1 MSRPV
6 LIFVFVRSV
15 ADLAAY
21 LAERRA
27 NFPTKARVK
36 ARLEA
41 EAAKRAEVGEEPKP
55 VKKLDKDE
63 EKAEKLRKQ
72 LAKVERRMEKRKRET
87 NDEGDEM
94 RVDDE
99 DSDSSSSSDDEPP
112 ESQTTKKPTSF
123 LPPPPITRADPT
135 SHCKYYSTGGQCGK
149 KGKCRFVHDPE
160 VREKALQEQAAN
172 GGRMTLKQRLLR
184 NEKEIED
191 LDIIRSIVSL
201 RQRGIM
207 PQATKPAPSTSGSLS
222 RTGPTLNPAS
232 SSLHQTKTDN
242 SSSQAV
248 VPATHPVLPLNDI
261 SVDGDELRGMYSDQP
276 ASFRSPST
284 LAERFQ
290 KLEFL
295 AGQHQRKPKRRP
307 RDRRRHQ
314 PRHPL

>member
-1 MSRPV
+1 M
-6 LIFVFVRSV
+6 
-15 ADLAAY
+15 
-21 LAERRA
+21 
-27 NFPTKARVK
+27 KAK
-36 ARLEA
+36 LEA

-55 VKKLDKDE
+55 AKKLDKDE

-87 NDEGDEM
+87 NDEGDDM
-94 RVDDE
+94 RVDDD
-99 DSDSSSSSDDEPP
+99 DSDSSTTSDDEPP
-112 ESQTTKKPTSF
+112 ESQTTKKPASF

-207 PQATKPAPSTSGSLS
+207 PQAAKPAPGASGSSS
-222 RTGPTLNPAS
+222 RMDPTPNPDNS
-232 SSLHQTKTDN
+232 QQTKTED
-242 SSSQAV
+242 SSSEAV
-248 VPATHPVLPLNDI
+248 VPPAHPIILLTEIPVN
-261 SVDGDELRGMYSDQP
+261 VNELRGMYGDLP
-276 ASFRSPST
+276 AGFSVQYTLMESLQMLKSSRPS
-284 LAERFQ
+284 
-290 KLEFL
+290 
-295 AGQHQRKPKRRP
+295 
-307 RDRRRHQ
+307 
-314 PRHPL
+314 